1 MRDRAGE
8 VFHRN
13 FLLGGGLVR
22 PSQAKLAFTVAA
34 IAGDFTG
41 DIYNLGFGAGDF
53 LVFGSPN
60 ISSPGGGRKGD
71 RGACDANK

>member
-1 MRDRAGE
+1 M
-8 VFHRN
+8 
-13 FLLGGGLVR
+13 
-22 PSQAKLAFTVAA
+22 AFTVAA

-41 DIYNLGFGAGDF
+41 DIHNLGFGAGDF
-53 LVFGSPN
+53 LVFDSPN